1 MSWSMEAQ
9 RLSVCMLCGCSGASS
24 VMVSLR
30 MRLLLLGGGS
40 FLVCKTSKPVNGQ
53 TSTRL
58 ETRTKESNAC
68 VSSWVI
74 KPCCVLKD
82 IVGT

>member
-1 MSWSMEAQ
+1 
-9 RLSVCMLCGCSGASS
+9 MLFGCSGTSS

-58 ETRTKESNAC
+58 ATRTKESKAC
-68 VSSWVI
+68 VGSWVI
-74 KPCCVLKD
+74 KLCCVLKESG
-82 IVGT
+82 GT